1 MANVSLKQ
9 VSKVYPGGVRAV
21 DAVDLEIADGE
32 FVVLVGPSGCGKS
45 TTLRMIAGLE
55 EITSGTIRI
64 GDRVVNDVAAR
75 DRDIAMVF
83 QSYALYPHLTVR
95 QNLEFPLLRRRRHAS
110 RLRALLSPA
119 YAKARREEI
128 AAHRERVDAAA
139 KVLEIESLLSRKP
152 KALSGGQRQR
162 VALGRALVR
171 DPAVFLL
178 DEPLSNLDARL
189 RLEMRA
195 ELRMLH
201 RRTGGTMVHV
211 THDQE
216 EAMTLGDRLVVMK
229 DGVIRQT
236 GTPIEIYERPADSF
250 VAGFIGTPAMNLVE
264 GRVQATGGNGEFVAR
279 RGRDEQAVAWR
290 FPMSATRADAVLAGS
305 TGRAPRP
312 TTLGLRPDAVRV
324 LANGEIGDGG
334 AAGASESPAGE
345 TLVLDATLE
354 AVERYG
360 DRMDLVLDANGVRL
374 VSRSNVPVEVAEGS
388 MVRVELDLSKA
399 HLFAGD
405 GLGARID

>member
-1 MANVSLKQ
+1 MAEVRLEA
-9 VSKVYPGGVRAV
+9 VSKIYPGGVRAV
-21 DAVDLEIADGE
+21 DAIDLSIADGS

-55 EITSGTIRI
+55 EISSGTISI
-64 GDRVVNDVAAR
+64 GGRTVNDVPAR

-83 QSYALYPHLTVR
+83 QSYALYPHLSVR

-110 RLRALLSPA
+110 LLRSLVSPA
-119 YAKARREEI
+119 YAKARRAEI
-128 AAHRERVDAAA
+128 AAMAARVEAAA
-139 KVLEIESLLSRKP
+139 KTLEIETLLARKP
-152 KALSGGQRQR
+152 KELSGGQRQR

-229 DGVIRQT
+229 DGVIRQE
-236 GTPIEIYERPADSF
+236 GTPIEIYEQPADAF
-250 VAGFIGTPAMNLVE
+250 VAGFIGTPAMNLID
-264 GRVQATGGNGEFVAR
+264 GEVRLGDDSASFVAVGGSSGTAAADTFSIALPDRLAQIAR
-279 RGRDEQAVAWR
+279 RA
-290 FPMSATRADAVLAGS
+290 AG
-305 TGRAPRP
+305 TARTVPA
-312 TTLGLRPDAVRV
+312 TLGVRPDAVKPTT
-324 LANGEIGDGG
+324 APTT
-334 AAGASESPAGE
+334 GASLAIAS
-345 TLVLDATLE
+345 ATLE

-360 DRMDLVLDANGVRL
+360 DRVDLVLTAGAARI
-374 VSRSNVPVEVAEGS
+374 VSRCEGTGT
-388 MVRVELDLSKA
+388 ELRERATAAIAIDLSKA
-399 HLFAGD
+399 HLFARDAAGRR
-405 GLGARID
+405 LS

>member
-1 MANVSLKQ
+1 MADVLLTK
-9 VSKVYPGGVRAV
+9 VSKVYPGGVKAV
-21 DAVDLEIADGE
+21 DAIDLAIADGS

-55 EITSGTIRI
+55 EISSGTISI
-64 GDRVVNDVAAR
+64 GGRVVNDIPAR

-83 QSYALYPHLTVR
+83 QSYALYPHLSVR

-110 RLRALLSPA
+110 LLRSLVSPS
-119 YAKARREEI
+119 YAQARRAEI
-128 AAHRERVDAAA
+128 AAMADRVEKAA
-139 KVLEIESLLSRKP
+139 KTLEITALLARKP
-152 KALSGGQRQR
+152 KELSGGQRQR

-229 DGVIRQT
+229 DGVIRQE
-236 GTPIEIYERPADSF
+236 GSPIEIYEEPADAF

-264 GRVQATGGNGEFVAR
+264 GEVTLGDGAARFHAGAASAPAFSIDLPPELAEVAAKHA
-279 RGRDEQAVAWR
+279 RGAE
-290 FPMSATRADAVLAGS
+290 SL
-305 TGRAPRP
+305 P
-312 TTLGLRPDAVRV
+312 TTLGVRPDAVRPSGE
-324 LANGEIGDGG
+324 ANRSGVS
-334 AAGASESPAGE
+334 AS
-345 TLVLDATLE
+345 LE
-354 AVERYG
+354 ALERYG
-360 DRMDLVLDANGVRL
+360 DRIDLVLDTGGVRL
-374 VSRSNVPVEVAEGS
+374 VSRGEGS
-388 MVRVELDLSKA
+388 GGASLREGAPISLREGAPIAISLDLAKA
-399 HLFAGD
+399 HLFARD
-405 GLGARID
+405 DAAKRLR

>member
-1 MANVSLKQ
+1 MADVLLTK
-9 VSKVYPGGVRAV
+9 VSKVYPGGVKAV
-21 DAVDLEIADGE
+21 DAIDLAIADGS

-55 EITSGTIRI
+55 EISSGTISI
-64 GDRVVNDVAAR
+64 GGRVVNDIPAR

-83 QSYALYPHLTVR
+83 QSYALYPHLSVR

-110 RLRALLSPA
+110 LLRSLVSPS
-119 YAKARREEI
+119 YAQARRAEI
-128 AAHRERVDAAA
+128 AAMADRVEKAA
-139 KVLEIESLLSRKP
+139 KTLEITALLARKP
-152 KALSGGQRQR
+152 KELSGGQRQR

-229 DGVIRQT
+229 DGVIRQA
-236 GTPIEIYERPADSF
+236 GSPIEIYEEPADAF

-264 GRVQATGGNGEFVAR
+264 GEV
-279 RGRDEQAVAWR
+279 
-290 FPMSATRADAVLAGS
+290 
-305 TGRAPRP
+305 
-312 TTLGLRPDAVRV
+312 TLGDGAARFHAGAASAPAFSIDLPPALAEVAAKHARGERSLRVTLGVRPDAVR
-324 LANGEIGDGG
+324 ATGQATGSGNASSHGSPI
-334 AAGASESPAGE
+334 AAS
-345 TLVLDATLE
+345 LE
-354 AVERYG
+354 ALERYG
-360 DRMDLVLDANGVRL
+360 DRIDLVLDTGGVRL
-374 VSRSNVPVEVAEGS
+374 VSRGEGS
-388 MVRVELDLSKA
+388 GGASLREGAPIAISLDLAKA
-399 HLFAGD
+399 HLFARD
-405 GLGARID
+405 DAAKRLR

>member
-1 MANVSLKQ
+1 MADVLLTK
-9 VSKVYPGGVRAV
+9 VSKVYPGGVKAV
-21 DAVDLEIADGE
+21 DAIDLAIADGS

-55 EITSGTIRI
+55 EISSGTISI
-64 GDRVVNDVAAR
+64 GGRVVNDIPAR

-83 QSYALYPHLTVR
+83 QSYALYPHLSVR

-110 RLRALLSPA
+110 LLRSLVSPS
-119 YAKARREEI
+119 YAQARRAEI
-128 AAHRERVDAAA
+128 AAMADRVEKAA
-139 KVLEIESLLSRKP
+139 KTLEITALLARKP
-152 KALSGGQRQR
+152 KELSGGQRQR

-229 DGVIRQT
+229 DGVIRQE
-236 GTPIEIYERPADSF
+236 GSPIEIYEEPADAF

-264 GRVQATGGNGEFVAR
+264 GEV
-279 RGRDEQAVAWR
+279 
-290 FPMSATRADAVLAGS
+290 
-305 TGRAPRP
+305 
-312 TTLGLRPDAVRV
+312 TLGDGAARFHAGAASAPAFSIDLPPALAEVAAKHARGERSLRVTLGVRPDAVR
-324 LANGEIGDGG
+324 
-334 AAGASESPAGE
+334 
-345 TLVLDATLE
+345 
-354 AVERYG
+354 
-360 DRMDLVLDANGVRL
+360 
-374 VSRSNVPVEVAEGS
+374 
-388 MVRVELDLSKA
+388 
-399 HLFAGD
+399 
-405 GLGARID
+405 

>member
-1 MANVSLKQ
+1 MADVLLTK
-9 VSKVYPGGVRAV
+9 VSKVYPGGVKAV
-21 DAVDLEIADGE
+21 DAIDLAIADGS

-55 EITSGTIRI
+55 EISSGTISI
-64 GDRVVNDVAAR
+64 GGRVVNDIPAR

-83 QSYALYPHLTVR
+83 QSYALYPHLSVR

-110 RLRALLSPA
+110 LLRSLVSPS
-119 YAKARREEI
+119 YAQARRAEI
-128 AAHRERVDAAA
+128 AAMADRVEKAA
-139 KVLEIESLLSRKP
+139 KTLEITALLARKP
-152 KALSGGQRQR
+152 KELSGGQRQR

-229 DGVIRQT
+229 DGVIRQE
-236 GTPIEIYERPADSF
+236 GSPIEIYEEPADAF

-264 GRVQATGGNGEFVAR
+264 GEV
-279 RGRDEQAVAWR
+279 
-290 FPMSATRADAVLAGS
+290 
-305 TGRAPRP
+305 
-312 TTLGLRPDAVRV
+312 TLGDGAARFHAGAASAPAFSIDLPPALAEVAAKHARGERSLRVTLGVRPDAVR
-324 LANGEIGDGG
+324 ATGEATGSGNASSHGSPI
-334 AAGASESPAGE
+334 AAS
-345 TLVLDATLE
+345 LE
-354 AVERYG
+354 ALERYG
-360 DRMDLVLDANGVRL
+360 DRIDLVLDTGGVRL
-374 VSRSNVPVEVAEGS
+374 VSRGEGS
-388 MVRVELDLSKA
+388 GGASLREGAPIAISRDLAKA
-399 HLFAGD
+399 HLFARD
-405 GLGARID
+405 DAATRLR

>member
-1 MANVSLKQ
+1 MADVLLTK
-9 VSKVYPGGVRAV
+9 VSKVYPGGVKAV
-21 DAVDLEIADGE
+21 DAIDLAIADGS

-55 EITSGTIRI
+55 EISSGTISI
-64 GDRVVNDVAAR
+64 GGRVVNDIPAR

-83 QSYALYPHLTVR
+83 QSYALYPHLSVR

-110 RLRALLSPA
+110 LLRSLVSPS
-119 YAKARREEI
+119 YAQARRAEI
-128 AAHRERVDAAA
+128 AAMADRVEKAA
-139 KVLEIESLLSRKP
+139 KTLEITALLARKP
-152 KALSGGQRQR
+152 KELSGGQRQR

-229 DGVIRQT
+229 DGVIRQA
-236 GTPIEIYERPADSF
+236 GSPIEIYEEPADAF

-264 GRVQATGGNGEFVAR
+264 GEV
-279 RGRDEQAVAWR
+279 
-290 FPMSATRADAVLAGS
+290 
-305 TGRAPRP
+305 
-312 TTLGLRPDAVRV
+312 TLGDGAARFHAGAASAPAFSIDLPPALAEVAAKHARGERSLRVTLGVRPDAVR
-324 LANGEIGDGG
+324 ATGEATGSGNASSHGSSI
-334 AAGASESPAGE
+334 AAS
-345 TLVLDATLE
+345 LE
-354 AVERYG
+354 ALERYG
-360 DRMDLVLDANGVRL
+360 DRIDLVLDTGGVRL
-374 VSRSNVPVEVAEGS
+374 VSRGEGS
-388 MVRVELDLSKA
+388 GGASLREGAPIAISLDLAKA
-399 HLFAGD
+399 HLFARD
-405 GLGARID
+405 DAAKRLR

>member
-1 MANVSLKQ
+1 MADVLLTK
-9 VSKVYPGGVRAV
+9 VSKVYPGGVKAV
-21 DAVDLEIADGE
+21 DAIDLAIADGS

-55 EITSGTIRI
+55 EISSGTISI
-64 GDRVVNDVAAR
+64 GGRVVNDIPAR

-83 QSYALYPHLTVR
+83 QSYALYPHLSVR

-110 RLRALLSPA
+110 LLRSLVSPS
-119 YAKARREEI
+119 YAQARRAEI
-128 AAHRERVDAAA
+128 AAMADRVEKAA
-139 KVLEIESLLSRKP
+139 KTLEITALLARKP
-152 KALSGGQRQR
+152 KELSGGQRQR

-229 DGVIRQT
+229 DGVIRQE
-236 GTPIEIYERPADSF
+236 GSPIEIYEEPADAF

-264 GRVQATGGNGEFVAR
+264 GEV
-279 RGRDEQAVAWR
+279 
-290 FPMSATRADAVLAGS
+290 
-305 TGRAPRP
+305 
-312 TTLGLRPDAVRV
+312 TLGDGAARFRAGAASAPAFSIDLPPALAEVAAKHARGERSLRVTLGVRPDAVR
-324 LANGEIGDGG
+324 
-334 AAGASESPAGE
+334 AAGTTTGSENPSPIAAS
-345 TLVLDATLE
+345 LE
-354 AVERYG
+354 ALERYG
-360 DRMDLVLDANGVRL
+360 DRIDLVLDTGGVRL
-374 VSRSNVPVEVAEGS
+374 VSRGEGS
-388 MVRVELDLSKA
+388 GGASLREGAPIAISLDLAKA
-399 HLFAGD
+399 HLFARD
-405 GLGARID
+405 DAAKRLR

>member
-1 MANVSLKQ
+1 MADVLLTK
-9 VSKVYPGGVRAV
+9 VSKVYPGGVKAV
-21 DAVDLEIADGE
+21 DAIDLAIADGS

-55 EITSGTIRI
+55 EISSGTISI
-64 GDRVVNDVAAR
+64 GGRVVNDIPAR

-83 QSYALYPHLTVR
+83 QSYALYPHLSVR

-110 RLRALLSPA
+110 LLRSLVSPS
-119 YAKARREEI
+119 YAKARRGEI
-128 AAHRERVDAAA
+128 AAMAERVEKAA
-139 KVLEIESLLSRKP
+139 KTLEITALLARKP
-152 KALSGGQRQR
+152 KELSGGQRQR

-229 DGVIRQT
+229 DGVIRQA
-236 GTPIEIYERPADSF
+236 GSPIEIYEEPADAF
-250 VAGFIGTPAMNLVE
+250 VAGFIGTPAMNLIDGEVRF
-264 GRVQATGGNGEFVAR
+264 GDSKATFHARSAAAFSLELPPSLAEVAR
-279 RGRDEQAVAWR
+279 RHARGAE
-290 FPMSATRADAVLAGS
+290 SL
-305 TGRAPRP
+305 P
-312 TTLGLRPDAVRV
+312 TTLGVRPDAVRPSGE
-324 LANGEIGDGG
+324 ANRSGVS
-334 AAGASESPAGE
+334 AS
-345 TLVLDATLE
+345 LE
-354 AVERYG
+354 ALERYG
-360 DRMDLVLDANGVRL
+360 DRVDLVLDAGGVRI
-374 VSRSNVPVEVAEGS
+374 VSRGEGS
-388 MVRVELDLSKA
+388 NAAATLREGAPVTIAFDLAKA
-399 HLFAGD
+399 HLFGRDDAAKR
-405 GLGARID
+405 LR

>member
-1 MANVSLKQ
+1 MADVLLTK
-9 VSKVYPGGVRAV
+9 VSKVYPGGVKAV
-21 DAVDLEIADGE
+21 DAIDLAIADGS

-55 EITSGTIRI
+55 EISSGTISI
-64 GDRVVNDVAAR
+64 GGRVVNDIPAR

-83 QSYALYPHLTVR
+83 QSYALYPHLSVR

-110 RLRALLSPA
+110 LLRSLVSPS
-119 YAKARREEI
+119 YAQARRAEI
-128 AAHRERVDAAA
+128 AAMAERIEKAA
-139 KVLEIESLLSRKP
+139 KTLEITALLARKP
-152 KALSGGQRQR
+152 KELSGGQRQR

-229 DGVIRQT
+229 DGVIRQE
-236 GTPIEIYERPADSF
+236 GSPIEIYEEPADAF

-264 GRVQATGGNGEFVAR
+264 GEV
-279 RGRDEQAVAWR
+279 
-290 FPMSATRADAVLAGS
+290 
-305 TGRAPRP
+305 
-312 TTLGLRPDAVRV
+312 TLGDGAARFHAGTASAPAFSIDLPPALAEVAAKHARGERSLRVTLGVRPDAVR
-324 LANGEIGDGG
+324 ATGEATGSGNASSHGSPI
-334 AAGASESPAGE
+334 AAS
-345 TLVLDATLE
+345 LE
-354 AVERYG
+354 ALERYG
-360 DRMDLVLDANGVRL
+360 DRIDLVLDAGGVRL
-374 VSRSNVPVEVAEGS
+374 VSRGEGS
-388 MVRVELDLSKA
+388 GGASLREGAPIVIALDLAKA
-399 HLFAGD
+399 HLFARD
-405 GLGARID
+405 DAAKLLR

>member
-1 MANVSLKQ
+1 MADVLLTK
-9 VSKVYPGGVRAV
+9 VSKVYPGGVKAV
-21 DAVDLEIADGE
+21 DAIDLAIADGS

-55 EITSGTIRI
+55 EISSGTISI
-64 GDRVVNDVAAR
+64 GGRVVNDIPAR

-83 QSYALYPHLTVR
+83 QSYALYPHLSVR

-110 RLRALLSPA
+110 LLRSLVSPS
-119 YAKARREEI
+119 YAQARRAEI
-128 AAHRERVDAAA
+128 AAMADRVEKAA
-139 KVLEIESLLSRKP
+139 KTLEITALLARKP
-152 KALSGGQRQR
+152 KELSGGQRQR

-229 DGVIRQT
+229 DGVIRQA
-236 GTPIEIYERPADSF
+236 GSPIEIYEEPADAF

-264 GRVQATGGNGEFVAR
+264 GEV
-279 RGRDEQAVAWR
+279 
-290 FPMSATRADAVLAGS
+290 
-305 TGRAPRP
+305 
-312 TTLGLRPDAVRV
+312 TLGDGAARFHAGAASAPAFSIDLPPALAEVAAKHARGERSLRVTLGVRPDAVR
-324 LANGEIGDGG
+324 
-334 AAGASESPAGE
+334 AAGTTTGSENPSPITAS
-345 TLVLDATLE
+345 LE
-354 AVERYG
+354 ALERYG
-360 DRMDLVLDANGVRL
+360 DRIDLVLDTGGVRL
-374 VSRSNVPVEVAEGS
+374 VSRGEGS
-388 MVRVELDLSKA
+388 GGASLREGAPIAISLDLAKA
-399 HLFAGD
+399 HLFARD
-405 GLGARID
+405 DAAKRLR